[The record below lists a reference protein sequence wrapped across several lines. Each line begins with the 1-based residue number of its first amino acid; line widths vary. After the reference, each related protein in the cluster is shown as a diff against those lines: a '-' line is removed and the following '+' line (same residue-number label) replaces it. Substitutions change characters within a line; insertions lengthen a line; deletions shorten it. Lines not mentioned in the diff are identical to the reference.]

1 MSTIISVRLNEA
13 TVNLLDA
20 VAKETDRA
28 RSFHLQKAVVAYLEE
43 FADAQIAL
51 DRLRDNTDEIIPSLR
66 MRQQLGLSN
75 NI

>member
-13 TVNLLDA
+13 TVKLLDS

-28 RSFHLQKAVVAYLEE
+28 RSFHLQKAVIAYLEE

-51 DRLRDNTDEIIPSLR
+51 DRLRNNMDDILPALN
-66 MRQQLGLSN
+66 MRQRLGLSD

>member
-1 MSTIISVRLNEA
+1 MSTIISVRLKDA
-13 TVNLLDA
+13 TVKLLDT

-28 RSFHLQKAVVAYLEE
+28 RSFHLQKAVIAYLEE

-51 DRLRDNTDEIIPSLR
+51 DRLRDNTDDVIPPAT
-66 MRQQLGLSN
+66 MRQHLGFSD